1 MIRKTLFV
9 GYDVP
14 LALDLKYDILFPI
27 LDAMFQRIEM
37 DGDIFHVIDDEKKLE
52 GVQRLVEHL
61 NEIHGINITLDY

>member
-1 MIRKTLFV
+1 MNEKTLFV

-27 LDAMFQRIEM
+27 LDAMFKRVEI
-37 DGDIFHVIDDEKKLE
+37 DGDIFHVIDDEKKLD